1 MTTQIYSPTLENGS
15 ISWNWVTLTGPDAK
29 DFLHRLTTV
38 HLRQMDPGT
47 GAPGCFLTA
56 QGKIRS
62 YFQLWNP
69 KKDQYAFEFDAG
81 SSGKWKTD
89 LLTIIDQYTFGEK
102 ITLEDLTPSLK
113 CAWIFPDEA
122 QLERL
127 GLNFPIRPEGQ
138 PQLGQM
144 IESSLDA
151 TSDATSDAA
160 SGANL
165 ANLANLKDT
174 PSNAASAETIK
185 ICNHGTVNF
194 GRIWL
199 TVWGTPTGLEKWISE
214 NFPKQE
220 ADLQPLSFA
229 ELERW
234 RIQAVQPRMDSE
246 ITEAAVPLEIGL
258 RTAIADNKGCYPG
271 QEVIEK
277 IVALGSP
284 ARRLVRI
291 EGTGTPPQ
299 AGDRVQ
305 AIDATTHAA
314 GAEIGTITTSDL
326 SPATKFAVLALIRKT
341 HAKEGTEV
349 GFLNHPQIRG
359 TVIKIAPH
367 A

>member
-1 MTTQIYSPTLENGS
+1 MTTQIYFPTLENGS

-29 DFLHRLTTV
+29 DFLQRLTTV
-38 HLRQMDPGT
+38 HLRQMDPGA

-62 YFQLWNP
+62 YFHLWNP
-69 KKDQYAFEFDAG
+69 QKDQYAFEFDAG

-102 ITLEDLTPSLK
+102 ITLEDLTPTLK
-113 CAWIFPDEA
+113 CAWIFPD
-122 QLERL
+122 QSHLERL
-127 GLNFPIRPEGQ
+127 GLNFPIRAEGEA
-138 PQLGQM
+138 QLGQM

-151 TSDATSDAA
+151 ASNAAHAA

-165 ANLANLKDT
+165 AHFKGT
-174 PSNAASAETIK
+174 PSNAAGAETIK
-185 ICNHGTVNF
+185 ICNHGSVNF

-199 TVWGTPTGLEKWISE
+199 TVWGTPTGLDRWISK
-214 NFPKQE
+214 NFPKPE
-220 ADLQPLSFA
+220 ADLKPLTFA
-229 ELERW
+229 ELESW

-299 AGDRVQ
+299 VGDRVQ
-305 AIDATTHAA
+305 AIDPTTHVA

-326 SPATKFAVLALIRKT
+326 SPTAKFAVLALIRKT
-341 HAKEGTEV
+341 HAKEGIEV

-359 TVIKIAPH
+359 TVTKIAPH